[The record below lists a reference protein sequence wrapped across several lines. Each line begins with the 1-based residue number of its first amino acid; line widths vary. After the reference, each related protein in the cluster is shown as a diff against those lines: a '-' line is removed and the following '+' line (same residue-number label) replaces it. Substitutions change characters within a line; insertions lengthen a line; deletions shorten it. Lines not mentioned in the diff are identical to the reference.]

1 MAGKAIAISDAEFEQ
16 RVLKSDKPV
25 MVDFWAPWCPPC
37 RAIAPIVETLA
48 GEYDGKVVIAKVNT
62 DEDPRYMIQF
72 GIQSI
77 PTMLFFKHGKL
88 VDRIVGAGPKSMYT
102 KRLEALLQE
111 PVAAKS

>member
-62 DEDPRYMIQF
+62 DEDPRYMVQY

-77 PTMLFFKHGKL
+77 PTMLFFKNGEM
-88 VDRIVGAGPKSMYT
+88 V
-102 KRLEALLQE
+102 KRLQGAAPKRILKDAIDEAL
-111 PVAAKS
+111 AS